1 LVVNKRRFGAFV
13 PGSSDLHA
21 RLQERGIDTL
31 IISGTVTQVC
41 CDSTAR
47 DAMMMNYKVFF
58 HHRCLCCPNRC
69 RTCRDTLRDGAHFL

>member
-1 LVVNKRRFGAFV
+1 MKRRFGAFV

-41 CDSTAR
+41 CTPR
-47 DAMMMNYKVFF
+47 PGT
-58 HHRCLCCPNRC
+58 R
-69 RTCRDTLRDGAHFL
+69 